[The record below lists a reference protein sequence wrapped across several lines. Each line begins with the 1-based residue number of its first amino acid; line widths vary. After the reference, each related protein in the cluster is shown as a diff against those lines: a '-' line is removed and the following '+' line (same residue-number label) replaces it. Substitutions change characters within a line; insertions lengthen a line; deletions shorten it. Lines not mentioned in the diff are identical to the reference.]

1 MERHEGIAESQA
13 EKPAAWPL
21 HGMDGLPA
29 NPVLA
34 TRYDIKRLIGRGGAG
49 SVHEAWDRQLERAVA
64 IKRVGWGSGDALV
77 EARLAA
83 GLSHPAIVAI
93 HDVVQQADSVCIV
106 MELVQ
111 GRTLAAVIADGPTEP
126 QQARAWVAEVADALA
141 QAHAAGIVHGDI
153 KPGNLMLDDAGRV
166 RILDFGIARRI
177 DVLKTASGPV
187 TPVGTLRYMAPEV
200 LLGARPGPAADIY
213 SLGLVLF
220 ELLQGGQAFAGEGD
234 FAVAHRKLSETA
246 GPVAPE
252 LAAADPLCALAE
264 RMTRREPAQRPPG
277 MADVAR
283 ALRQTGL
290 PTEGPAPPHPRL
302 PWRRHLRRAVLPISL
317 LASAAALWGG
327 VIIATR
333 YLPANTQAPAPAP
346 ALAPQ
351 ESVSQARRLL
361 MRFDEP
367 GHLDR
372 AVALL
377 KGVLESHPHDAPA
390 AALLAIA
397 YCLRDGS
404 DASDAAWLERANAAS
419 QVAVQADDQLAVAQA
434 ARGRYLAA
442 AGQAGPAL
450 QAYDRALVLDPRDFH
465 ALLGKAELL
474 TKQQQAEPARQA
486 LDAALAAYP
495 DEPVLHNALGTLL
508 YQGGRYA
515 EAETAFRAAVRLAPL
530 VAAGHAN
537 LAATLQRLGR
547 GDDALQVLQ
556 QGLAARPE
564 GRLYSNLG
572 TALFARGRY
581 AEAASAFE
589 SAVSESKGNPNDY
602 LKWANLADALR
613 WVPGREAGA
622 QAAYRHALQ
631 LLSPRLG
638 GDKPEPTHLSR
649 AGVYAARLGEAA
661 QSRAWTEAAVAA
673 APKSPD
679 VAFRACMA
687 YELSGDRT
695 RALAHLQRALKLGYP
710 LSSVEQ
716 EPDLQALRRSRA
728 FHQTIT
734 QGLP

>member
-1 MERHEGIAESQA
+1 
-13 EKPAAWPL
+13 
-21 HGMDGLPA
+21 MDDSSA

-64 IKRVGWGSGDALV
+64 IKRVDWGSGDALV

-83 GLSHPAIVAI
+83 GLSHPAIVDI
-93 HDVVQQADSVCIV
+93 HDVVSQADSVCIV

-111 GRTLAAVIADGPTEP
+111 GRTLAAVVADGPTDP
-126 QQARAWVAEVADALA
+126 LQARAWVAEVADALV

-153 KPGNLMLDDAGRV
+153 KPGNLMLDNAGRM
-166 RILDFGIARRI
+166 RILDFGIARRV
-177 DVLKTASGPV
+177 DVLKTASGPI

-200 LLGARPGPAADIY
+200 LLGARPGQAADIY

-220 ELLQGGQAFAGEGD
+220 ELLQGAQAFAGEGD
-234 FAVAHRKLSETA
+234 FALAHRKLSETA
-246 GPVAPE
+246 GPVPPE

-277 MADVAR
+277 MAEVAR
-283 ALRQTGL
+283 ALRQPGL
-290 PTEGPAPPHPRL
+290 RTDGPAGQHPRL
-302 PWRRHLRRAVLPISL
+302 PWRWRLRRAALPISL
-317 LASAAALWGG
+317 LAGAVALGGG

-333 YLPANTQAPAPAP
+333 SQPAATQAPT
-346 ALAPQ
+346 LTPQ
-351 ESVSQARRLL
+351 ESVSRARRLL
-361 MRFDEP
+361 MRFDEA

-377 KGVLESHPHDAPA
+377 KGVLEAHSHHAPA
-390 AALLAIA
+390 AAMLAIA

-404 DASDAAWLERANAAS
+404 DASDAVWLERANAAS
-419 QVAVQADDQLAVAQA
+419 QIALQADDQLAVAQA

-442 AGQAGPAL
+442 SGQAGLAL
-450 QAYDRALVLDPRDFH
+450 QAYERALVLDPRDFH

-474 TKQQQAEPARQA
+474 TKQQHAEPARQA
-486 LDAALAAYP
+486 LDAALTAHP
-495 DEPVLHNALGTLL
+495 EEPVLHNALGTLL

-515 EAETAFRAAVRLAPL
+515 EAETAFRTAVRLAPL
-530 VAAGHAN
+530 VAAGYAN

-547 GDDALQVLQ
+547 GDDALEVLQ

-613 WVPGREAGA
+613 WVPGREVGSL
-622 QAAYRHALQ
+622 AAYRHALQ
-631 LLSPRLG
+631 LLSPRLER
-638 GDKPEPTHLSR
+638 DKPEPTHLSR

-695 RALAHLQRALKLGYP
+695 QALRQLQRALKLGYP
-710 LSSVEQ
+710 LSFVEQ